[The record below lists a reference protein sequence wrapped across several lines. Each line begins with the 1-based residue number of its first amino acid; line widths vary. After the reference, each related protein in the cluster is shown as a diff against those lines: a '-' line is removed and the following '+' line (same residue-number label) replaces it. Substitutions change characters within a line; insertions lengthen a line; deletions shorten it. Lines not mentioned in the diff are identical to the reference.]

1 MKWLKKIIK
10 RNKIVFPEK
19 KNYSNDEQL
28 MIDHAKTILVY
39 QNGSLKNL

>member
-1 MKWLKKIIK
+1 MTKKKKSKRIKSFSLKKK
-10 RNKIVFPEK
+10 T
-19 KNYSNDEQL
+19 YSNDEQL